1 MGKYNR
7 ILFLGF
13 RCAGKTT
20 ISKKLSK
27 IINIPLIDID
37 NEIEKEQKKTI
48 TEITNN
54 GENWWSFR
62 RLELE
67 KLKEALQLNNVI
79 ISCGGG
85 VGVNNVKYD
94 NNLTY
99 GDLERDL
106 IMKSTNTL
114 KVLLYTSNRALRQRL
129 YLSKINK
136 NNRPDL
142 DAKTHNIGEY
152 ISGNI
157 KILKEREESYRKLAD
172 IIFDASSKNIL
183 ENTNNL
189 LNIIK
194 DYEIQK

>member
-1 MGKYNR
+1 MEKYNR
-7 ILFLGF
+7 ILLLGF

-85 VGVNNVKYD
+85 IGVNNVKYD

-114 KVLLYTSNRALRQRL
+114 KVLLYTSNRTLRQRL

-142 DAKTHNIGEY
+142 DGKTYNIGEY
-152 ISGNI
+152 ISSNI
-157 KILKEREESYRKLAD
+157 KILREREEIYKSLAD
-172 IIFDASSKNIL
+172 IIFDASSKKNL
-183 ENTNNL
+183 ENASNL

-194 DYEIQK
+194 TYEV